1 MAKLPSEHVVDVVFS
16 FKVLALGCVAMF
28 LSGLSGVLL
37 GAWLVA

>member
-1 MAKLPSEHVVDVVFS
+1 MAKKTDSIEVEVGFS
-16 FKVLALGCVAMF
+16 FAYLVIGCVAMF